1 MGRRF
6 LCCGCFGQPPGSW
19 GDRGWVQRHKAT
31 LFITKLCF
39 ASKQPF
45 PYPVT
50 EATFQFL
57 LSFICLTQLSQ
68 KGYSDTETFQGHL
81 SIVSPAHC
89 WGKSNK
95 KTHPNPNPNIT
106 TTFFVESVVLPSL
119 PAPPATPPRNNRPRE
134 FHVARAVTV
143 LEKRCEP
150 GKPRSGAARR
160 GCGCGGLDHL
170 GAGPWCSG
178 RPKCSWFIPFFGA
191 PFFRVCDPL

>member
-1 MGRRF
+1 MMGRRF

-95 KTHPNPNPNIT
+95 KTHPNPWFSP
-106 TTFFVESVVLPSL
+106 PS
-119 PAPPATPPRNNRPRE
+119 PPRRPRRRAT
-134 FHVARAVTV
+134 HVPVNSTSP
-143 LEKRCEP
+143 EPSRCSRSAASP
-150 GKPRSGAARR
+150 GSPGAARR
-160 GCGCGGLDHL
+160 GADADAVVWITWARGRGAVGGQNAVGSFPFL
-170 GAGPWCSG
+170 GLLFSG
-178 RPKCSWFIPFFGA
+178 FVIPY
-191 PFFRVCDPL
+191 D